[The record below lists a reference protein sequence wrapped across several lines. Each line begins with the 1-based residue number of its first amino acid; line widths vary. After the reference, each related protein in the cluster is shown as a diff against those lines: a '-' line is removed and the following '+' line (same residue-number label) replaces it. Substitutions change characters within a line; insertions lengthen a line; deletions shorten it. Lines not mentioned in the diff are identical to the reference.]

1 MFQTPEKTSK
11 ACLLPGRWLLMGS
24 MGELVYYFDLD
35 TPGPSPAVLVCSQFE
50 PTHRA
55 GHSMAIEIDV
65 EATGITF
72 NLALVMT
79 TWNRVTPD

>member
-1 MFQTPEKTSK
+1 
-11 ACLLPGRWLLMGS
+11 MGS

-35 TPGPSPAVLVCSQFE
+35 TPEPSPAVLVCSQFE